1 MRHFKTAVVGA
12 TELEHVVASVIWRHH
27 VLSLITS
34 LMYSATSIHSFSY
47 SWFGEVGGV
56 LHRLWRCIIMNLRQP
71 SLFFAFSVRTWDLL
85 RLSQM
90 SIIESAVSIFGVVR
104 ADVAVADW
112 FVVVLT
118 IPHLITHIHTRNLS
132 EIIALIAHAYVV
144 SIMILHS
151 HDILLNNITFSNSIW
166 FLTVSTD
173 AIARLSG
180 ECAAGAAL
188 SDRFKVDGTF
198 DEFVFGVLF

>member
-1 MRHFKTAVVGA
+1 MILILQRHICIILFLFLDSMPTSTNQIVMNHIVMRHFKTAVVGA

-27 VLSLITS
+27 VLGLITS
-34 LMYSATSIHSFSY
+34 LMHSAASIHSFSY

-104 ADVAVADW
+104 ADVAVAD
-112 FVVVLT
+112 
-118 IPHLITHIHTRNLS
+118 
-132 EIIALIAHAYVV
+132 
-144 SIMILHS
+144 
-151 HDILLNNITFSNSIW
+151 
-166 FLTVSTD
+166 
-173 AIARLSG
+173 
-180 ECAAGAAL
+180 
-188 SDRFKVDGTF
+188 
-198 DEFVFGVLF
+198 